1 MPRLPCKYQLGA
13 VVYHRMD
20 GDGTA
25 GMVIDIKFCA
35 DGGLLYTVQWGRDST
50 RTCYEIELTTAR
62 TFLPTADDDGGTETA
77 EN

>member
-1 MPRLPCKYQLGA
+1 MRRLPCKYQLGA

-20 GDGTA
+20 SDGTP
-25 GMVIDIKFCA
+25 GMVVDIKFCA
-35 DGGLLYTVQWGRDST
+35 DGGLLYTVQWGREAA

-62 TFLPTADDDGGTETA
+62 NFLPAADEPGGTIT

>member
-25 GMVIDIKFCA
+25 GLVVEIAFKDN
-35 DGGLLYTVQWGRDST
+35 GGVTYSVQWGRDSF
-50 RTCYEIELTTAR
+50 RSHYENELTTAR
-62 TFLPTADDDGGTETA
+62 SFIPAAENEGGTTTES
-77 EN
+77 